1 MGDWQPIET
10 APKDGTAVL
19 VWDAYEGAL
28 TVGWQVAKYLAKDGH
43 SVGRMTTDLYNSGL
57 MGWVRAAPDL
67 AGFYF
72 KLMNPTHWMPLPDSP
87 PYGDESND

>member
-28 TVGWQVAKYLAKDGH
+28 TVGWVVAKYFANDGL

-57 MGWVRAAPDL
+57 MGWVCAVPDL

-72 KLMNPTHWMPLPDSP
+72 KLRNPTHWMPLPDSP
-87 PYGDESND
+87 LYRDQSND